1 MGMMTTTLKRMKKV
15 TMALLVGV
23 VMCAATSAKALDR
36 YQDRKGLFYGMGIG
50 GGGAIRVPGADIGGE
65 GIFDFQLGGGATSH
79 LTLALDT
86 DISVLGF
93 ENTVGLSIAPGP
105 EITYFFGDTGLF
117 IRVGLGAA
125 LNVMWV
131 DGDGEFFAGLD
142 TDLGFG
148 WEFFANASFALG
160 MSIEGGYSVLS
171 GDDNALVGF
180 MIGFKYY

>member
-1 MGMMTTTLKRMKKV
+1 MTTIPKRTRHVAMMAMV
-15 TMALLVGV
+15 GALL
-23 VMCAATSAKALDR
+23 CISSSAVALDA
-36 YQDRKGLFYGMGIG
+36 YQSRKGLFWGMGLG
-50 GGGAIRVPGADIGGE
+50 GGGAIRVPGGDIGGE

-86 DISVLGF
+86 DISVLGY
-93 ENTVGLSIAPGP
+93 ENTVGLGIAPGP
-105 EITYFFGDTGLF
+105 EISYFFGETGLF

-125 LNVMWV
+125 LNTMWV

-142 TDLGFG
+142 MDLGFG
-148 WEFFANASFALG
+148 WEFFVTSNVALG
-160 MSIEGGYSVLS
+160 MTIEGGYSLLS